1 MLLGHREHFLE
12 KTHVQGCETL
22 STYQIH
28 GNKNNKLWR
37 QNVEIEDM
45 FQTKEQDKVPELSEV
60 EISDLPKKQF
70 KMMIIRCSKNLG
82 NDWMNKVGSLKFLTK
97 SLGKC
102 IKNQLEGKKKKKN

>member
-1 MLLGHREHFLE
+1 
-12 KTHVQGCETL
+12 
-22 STYQIH
+22 
-28 GNKNNKLWR
+28 
-37 QNVEIEDM
+37 M